1 LKDLQCF
8 ETFSRC
14 WSDRS
19 LELTEVRKA
28 ILKIFFALT
37 QYVLPMELI
46 SREFFTKW
54 MEVICI
60 IIEQDLPEEALDP
73 NIDEEDRPQLIW

>member
-1 LKDLQCF
+1 MTLNSSFPRKFC
-8 ETFSRC
+8 RC
-14 WSDRS
+14 LNDRS

-60 IIEQDLPEEALDP
+60 ITEQVPT
-73 NIDEEDRPQLIW
+73 